1 MNNTELLYG
10 KLVPFVAD
18 ILKYKNELVTSLDK
32 NEDYMKKIQLL
43 ETTMIFYNDEKKRLF
58 PSYQQQDAKPTYD
71 TALEKKDTTTEEV
84 NNNHE
89 LFWDAFT
96 FNPTTEPP
104 KQPAEEKAVSSSS
117 DDSDSENTESEYEF
131 SGDDKEETEKIEAI
145 FEKSKIKLKKVRQ
158 TKGFIINRKTNFM
171 HA

>member
-18 ILKYKNELVTSLDK
+18 ILKYKNELVTSLEK
-32 NEDYMKKIQLL
+32 NEDYKKKIQLL

-58 PSYQQQDAKPTYD
+58 SSDKQQDVKSTPE
-71 TALEKKDTTTEEV
+71 LPVEKKDITEEV
-84 NNNHE
+84 NISNE

-96 FNPTTEPP
+96 FNSTTE
-104 KQPAEEKAVSSSS
+104 QPVEEKAASSSS
-117 DDSDSENTESEYEF
+117 EDSDSDNTESEYEF

-158 TKGFIINRKTNFM
+158 SKGFIINRKTNFM
-171 HA
+171 HV